1 MKKILLAVAFAL
13 VNMAV
18 LAQNLKANM
27 DGSVKPGDNF
37 WQYAVGN
44 STARPSQS
52 ARCRQPLFEPYSTMV
67 KQNNNNG

>member
-1 MKKILLAVAFAL
+1 MKKLIFAVALAL
-13 VNMAV
+13 VSMASM
-18 LAQNLKANM
+18 AQNLKANM
-27 DGSVKPGDNF
+27 DESVKPGDNF

-44 STARPSQS
+44 STARPTQS